1 MADTPRKPNKL
12 SVLQILAGLQSG
24 SIINEVDGELTKLAK
39 NVGLVGKAGKLTIT
53 LLVKPIANVPN
64 GLYMG
69 AEVAAKIPQPA
80 RSVDVLFSDKEG
92 GLHTSDPRQMD
103 AFEQLKPRA
112 LGGGN
117 FDKDTGL
124 ILDAGETAA
133 S

>member
-1 MADTPRKPNKL
+1 MSDSPRKPARL

-24 SIINEVDGELTKLAK
+24 SIINEIDGELTKLSK
-39 NVGLVGKAGKLTIT
+39 NVGLVGKPGSITIKLT
-53 LLVKPIANVPN
+53 VKPIANVPN

-92 GLHTSDPRQMD
+92 GLHTSDPRQID

-117 FDKDTGL
+117 FSRETGE
-124 ILDAGETAA
+124 ILSDSAEQA
-133 S
+133 

>member
-1 MADTPRKPNKL
+1 MADSPRKPVRL

-24 SIINEVDGELTKLAK
+24 SIINEIDGELTKLAK
-39 NVGLVGKAGKLTIT
+39 NVGLVGKAGTISIKLT
-53 LLVKPIANVPN
+53 VKPIANVPN

-80 RSVDVLFSDKEG
+80 RSVDVLYSDKEG
-92 GLHTSDPRQMD
+92 GLHANDPRQLD

-117 FDKDTGL
+117 FSRETGEV
-124 ILDAGETAA
+124 IPDQSEQSA
-133 S
+133 